1 MAPKR
6 KAEKGESSGTPGKKS
21 RAKKEK
27 PLAEPHTGDDGWTIV
42 PPSLLFKHADLKHSS
57 KIAAFDLVSCLSLC
71 YVEQL
76 KDSHSGQYGNKAYLL
91 QDGTLVGTKGKAVF
105 PIDEHDWRFFSK
117 HVPKE
122 LQAFHEKGFKIVIFR

>member
-6 KAEKGESSGTPGKKS
+6 KAEKGETSGTPEKKP

-42 PPSLLFKHADLKHSS
+42 PPSLLFKWVRHAGEEALGNILKANYCRHADLKHSS

-71 YVEQL
+71 YF
-76 KDSHSGQYGNKAYLL
+76 Y
-91 QDGTLVGTKGKAVF
+91 
-105 PIDEHDWRFFSK
+105 I
-117 HVPKE
+117 
-122 LQAFHEKGFKIVIFR
+122 